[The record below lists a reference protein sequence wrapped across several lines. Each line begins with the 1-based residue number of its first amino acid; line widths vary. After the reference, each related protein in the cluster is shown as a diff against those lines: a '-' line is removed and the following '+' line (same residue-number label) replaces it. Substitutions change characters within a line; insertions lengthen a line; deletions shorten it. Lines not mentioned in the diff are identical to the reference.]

1 MGIQTRSKVLAFV
14 MAGGKGTR
22 LEPLTADR
30 AKPAVPFG
38 GKYRIIDF
46 VLSNLINS
54 GIYSVYV
61 LTQFKSQSLSEHL
74 QEGWNL
80 GGAIPGHFVL
90 GVPAQQRHGE
100 FWYRGTADCIYQN
113 LNLIQDRRPDQV
125 VVFGGDHIFLMN
137 IDHMLGFHRAKRAEA
152 TIACI
157 PCPIGEA
164 SRFGVVQVDADW
176 KIVGFQEK
184 PAQPT
189 PIPGKP
195 DQALVSMGNYVFS
208 PEALERYLL
217 RDAEDARSDHDFG
230 KNVLPTMLAE
240 GRALY
245 AYDFGRNEIPGRHKE
260 SNPSYWRD
268 VGTLDAYF
276 DAAMDLRAVHPQLDL
291 YNKEWPIRTA
301 SSELPPPKF
310 VHNVEGRVGQA
321 IQSVVCDGTIIS
333 GATVIDSIIGSECR
347 VNSFSEV
354 NQCVLLDDVQVG
366 RGARLFRC
374 IIDKHVII
382 PPGERIGFDP
392 ELDRKRF
399 AVTENGIVVIGKHQ
413 KISPLPA

>member
-1 MGIQTRSKVLAFV
+1 M
-14 MAGGKGTR
+14 
-22 LEPLTADR
+22 
-30 AKPAVPFG
+30 
-38 GKYRIIDF
+38 
-46 VLSNLINS
+46 
-54 GIYSVYV
+54 
-61 LTQFKSQSLSEHL
+61 
-74 QEGWNL
+74 
-80 GGAIPGHFVL
+80 
-90 GVPAQQRHGE
+90 
-100 FWYRGTADCIYQN
+100 
-113 LNLIQDRRPDQV
+113 
-125 VVFGGDHIFLMN
+125 
-137 IDHMLGFHRAKRAEA
+137 
-152 TIACI
+152 
-157 PCPIGEA
+157 A

-333 GATVIDSIIGSECR
+333 GATVIDSIIGRECR